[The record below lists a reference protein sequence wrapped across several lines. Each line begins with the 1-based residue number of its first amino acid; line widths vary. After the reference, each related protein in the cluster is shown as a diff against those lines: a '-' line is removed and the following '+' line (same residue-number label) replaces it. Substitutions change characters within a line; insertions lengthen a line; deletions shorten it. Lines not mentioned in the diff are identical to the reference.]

1 MSRLNNTIRNA
12 KVGVIFHVVFILVQ
26 FFSRKIFLEGLGDEF
41 IGTTATLQS
50 FLTFLNLAE
59 LGIGSAIGF
68 AMYKPIFDNNRIEI
82 NNIIDFVG
90 NLYKKIGLVI
100 ILAGVILSLFFPLIF
115 KDSNLELVLVYYAF
129 FTFLFSS
136 ILGYFFNYH
145 IFLIQADQKDYVIA
159 KYSQSLT
166 ISKII
171 IQAITVFHLQN
182 FWIWI
187 TLEWVSSLLFAILI
201 RKKIKL
207 LYPWLHLNTSILKK
221 TIDLQNR
228 SMLLKKIKQISVHKL
243 GGFLNSGTDNILIF
257 YFINAQSVAFFGNYQ
272 LVILN
277 VGTLVEKLFAGSK
290 ASIGNLVAENND
302 RSIHQVLWEMMALRF
317 FIGGF
322 TVSCIILLI
331 DPFIELWLGAE
342 YILDPLVVSLFC
354 SIFFIRQ
361 IVNPIEAFKQAY
373 GLYSD
378 TWAPLTEGILNIA
391 ISIIFAQKF
400 GLAGILLGTNIS
412 LILIVAIWRP
422 IYVYRSGFKKP
433 YGNYVIGFLKLF
445 LLVTIAFLLNKFIIS
460 LLINEN
466 FANFFDFIIS
476 AVKIILITGVCFL
489 GLLYIGSSYFRDVI
503 KRLKNQFINKM

>member
-187 TLEWVSSLLFAILI
+187 TLELVSSLLFAILM

-221 TIDLQNR
+221 TIDFQNR

-243 GGFLNSGTDNILIF
+243 GGFLNSGTDNISIF
-257 YFINAQSVAFFGNYQ
+257 YFINAQRVAFFGN
-272 LVILN
+272 
-277 VGTLVEKLFAGSK
+277 
-290 ASIGNLVAENND
+290 
-302 RSIHQVLWEMMALRF
+302 
-317 FIGGF
+317 
-322 TVSCIILLI
+322 
-331 DPFIELWLGAE
+331 
-342 YILDPLVVSLFC
+342 
-354 SIFFIRQ
+354 
-361 IVNPIEAFKQAY
+361 
-373 GLYSD
+373 
-378 TWAPLTEGILNIA
+378 
-391 ISIIFAQKF
+391 
-400 GLAGILLGTNIS
+400 
-412 LILIVAIWRP
+412 
-422 IYVYRSGFKKP
+422 
-433 YGNYVIGFLKLF
+433 
-445 LLVTIAFLLNKFIIS
+445 
-460 LLINEN
+460 
-466 FANFFDFIIS
+466 
-476 AVKIILITGVCFL
+476 
-489 GLLYIGSSYFRDVI
+489 
-503 KRLKNQFINKM
+503 